1 MACEMFSNRNANG
14 LRVCTLTGLEQ
25 NLADEMQGAPDGVN
39 VAVGRPLQFKL
50 FLARHNIKGSFKEV
64 TVKLRALVLGK
75 QRHRL
80 PNIPDFHGPTATNG
94 KRKSW
99 CPTFATLATQLK
111 HWGNTNLTQLT
122 D

>member
-64 TVKLRALVLGK
+64 TVKLRAFVLENGAIAS
-75 QRHRL
+75 QISQTFTSPPRQTESGRVGVRL
-80 PNIPDFHGPTATNG
+80 LP
-94 KRKSW
+94 RS
-99 CPTFATLATQLK
+99 QLNS
-111 HWGNTNLTQLT
+111 NTRETPI
-122 D
+122 

>member
-14 LRVCTLTGLEQ
+14 LHVCTLTGLEQ

-64 TVKLRALVLGK
+64 IVKLRAFVSWFVLGNGAIAS
-75 QRHRL
+75 QISQTVTDPPRQAESGRVGVRL
-80 PNIPDFHGPTATNG
+80 LP
-94 KRKSW
+94 RS
-99 CPTFATLATQLK
+99 QLNS
-111 HWGNTNLTQLT
+111 NTRETPI
-122 D
+122 